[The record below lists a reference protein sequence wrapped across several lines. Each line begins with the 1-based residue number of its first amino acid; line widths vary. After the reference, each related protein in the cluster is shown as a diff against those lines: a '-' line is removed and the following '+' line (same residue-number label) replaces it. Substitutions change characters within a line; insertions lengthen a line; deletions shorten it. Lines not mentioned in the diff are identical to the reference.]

1 MYSACRKMGGGAVY
15 EEIIYD
21 WRPDGCRQDY
31 RVRDSEEKANCAI
44 AAIALLDEYRIPF
57 SCSMVG
63 MPNITGTDDMRQ
75 TIRDIAHYGADSIQ
89 IFMPG
94 FSSHIKKNI
103 LTHFLL

>member
-1 MYSACRKMGGGAVY
+1 M
-15 EEIIYD
+15 
-21 WRPDGCRQDY
+21 
-31 RVRDSEEKANCAI
+31 RDSEEKANCAI

-94 FSSHIKKNI
+94 FSSHIKRIFFRIRDISMPSSKRS
-103 LTHFLL
+103 LMKLRLKPSARFF

>member
-1 MYSACRKMGGGAVY
+1 M
-15 EEIIYD
+15 
-21 WRPDGCRQDY
+21 
-31 RVRDSEEKANCAI
+31 RDSEEKANCAI

-94 FSSHIKKNI
+94 FSSHIKRIFFQIRIISMPSSKRS
-103 LTHFLL
+103 LMKLRLKPSARFF